1 MINLILTK
9 MKNNFA
15 YILLIML
22 LIGCTDNQQQNSNDN
37 SNLEIGSALMD
48 GTTEMTPIIVGET
61 SNQDIWI
68 KYIQAHNDKNLD
80 IIAEI
85 NAEDWEGYTADGSVV
100 KGNKA
105 HIEILDNWFK
115 NANPKW
121 EVKWMIA
128 NAAKN
133 KDGIIEQWLTT
144 GNEYTDVDENG
155 NEIFEYNVHDILF
168 EDGKIKK
175 INVYKRAKAQEELDF
190 SY

>member
-1 MINLILTK
+1 
-9 MKNNFA
+9 MKNIFA
-15 YILLIML
+15 YTLLFMFV
-22 LIGCTDNQQQNSNDN
+22 IGCTDNQQQNSIDN

-61 SNQDIWI
+61 SNQEIWI

-80 IIAEI
+80 IIAKI
-85 NAEDWEGYTADGSVV
+85 NSEDWEGYTADGSVV

-105 HIEILDNWFK
+105 HIEILENWFK

-121 EVKWMIA
+121 KVKWMIA

-133 KDGIIEQWLTT
+133 K
-144 GNEYTDVDENG
+144 
-155 NEIFEYNVHDILF
+155 
-168 EDGKIKK
+168 DGKIKK

>member
-1 MINLILTK
+1 MINLILIK

-22 LIGCTDNQQQNSNDN
+22 LIGCANNQQQNSNDN

-80 IIAEI
+80 IISEI

-128 NAAKN
+128 ML
-133 KDGIIEQWLTT
+133 Q
-144 GNEYTDVDENG
+144 
-155 NEIFEYNVHDILF
+155 
-168 EDGKIKK
+168 KIKM
-175 INVYKRAKAQEELDF
+175 VL
-190 SY
+190 

>member
-1 MINLILTK
+1 

-15 YILLIML
+15 YIMLFML
-22 LIGCTDNQQQNSNDN
+22 LIGCSNNQQQNSIDN
-37 SNLEIGSALMD
+37 SDLEIGSAIME
-48 GTTEMTPIIVGET
+48 GTTEMTSIIAGET
-61 SNQDIWI
+61 LNQEIWL

-80 IIAEI
+80 IIAGI

-100 KGNKA
+100 KGNEA

-144 GNEYTDVDENG
+144 GNDYTDVDENG
-155 NEIFEYNVHDILF
+155 NEIFEHNVHDIMF
-168 EDGKIKK
+168 KDGKIKR
-175 INVYKRAKAQEELDF
+175 INVYKRAKAQEEADF

>member
-1 MINLILTK
+1 MI
-9 MKNNFA
+9 NNFA
-15 YILLIML
+15 YIFLVML
-22 LIGCTDNQQQNSNDN
+22 LIGCNVNNQQNSNDN

-48 GTTEMTPIIVGET
+48 ETTEMTPIIAGET

-85 NAEDWEGYTADGSVV
+85 NAEDWEGYTADGSVI
-100 KGNKA
+100 KGSKA

-115 NANPKW
+115 NASPKW

-128 NAAKN
+128 NAVKN
-133 KDGIIEQWLTT
+133 KDGVLEQWLTT
-144 GNEYTDVDENG
+144 GNEYFDVDEND
-155 NEIFEYNVHDILF
+155 NEVFEYNVHDILF
-168 EDGKIKK
+168 EGGKIKK

>member
-1 MINLILTK
+1 

-115 NANPKW
+115 SANPKW

-133 KDGIIEQWLTT
+133 NEGVTEQWLTT
-144 GNEYTDVDENG
+144 GNDYSDVDENG
-155 NEIFEYNVHDILF
+155 NEIFEHNVHDIMF
-168 EDGKIKK
+168 VDGKIKK
-175 INVYKRAKAQEELDF
+175 INVYSRAKAQESAEF

>member
-1 MINLILTK
+1 

-22 LIGCTDNQQQNSNDN
+22 LIGCTDNQQQNSNSN

-80 IIAEI
+80 IIAGI

-121 EVKWMIA
+121 EVK
-128 NAAKN
+128 
-133 KDGIIEQWLTT
+133 
-144 GNEYTDVDENG
+144 
-155 NEIFEYNVHDILF
+155 
-168 EDGKIKK
+168 
-175 INVYKRAKAQEELDF
+175 
-190 SY
+190 